1 MMSVAIFGTSADPPT
16 IAHKNILNYLSDN
29 YDLVAVYASDNP
41 FKKHGS
47 NLCHRR
53 RMLELLIEDLNLTDS
68 NIIHCPE
75 ISHRRTIY
83 TVEKAREKWGQ
94 NIDLTIVIG
103 GDLAPQI
110 FTWYQAQKLWQGLKV
125 LLIPREGY
133 TIKQKVVDKINH
145 HSLGCSV
152 AHCQIPPFS
161 STDYRTNHDQGVLTD
176 KVKTYIEE
184 NCLYLHEE
192 KSA

>member
-1 MMSVAIFGTSADPPT
+1 MNVAIFGTSADPPT
-16 IAHKNILNYLSDN
+16 ISHKTILNYLVNN

-41 FKKHGS
+41 FKSHGGD
-47 NLCHRR
+47 LCHRS
-53 RMLELLIEDLNLTDS
+53 RMLELLIEDLNSTYS
-68 NIIHCPE
+68 NIIYSPD
-75 ISHRRTIY
+75 ISDRRTIY
-83 TVEKAREKWGQ
+83 TVEKARKKWGE
-94 NIDLTIVIG
+94 NVDLTIVIG
-103 GDLAPQI
+103 GDLAQQI
-110 FTWYQAQKLWQGLKV
+110 FTWYEAQRLWQRVKV

-133 TIKQKVVDKINH
+133 SIQKKVMENINRI
-145 HSLGCSV
+145 SLGCAI

-184 NCLYLHEE
+184 NCLYLDEE